1 MENHPVFKYYKNYI
15 KINGQEFL
23 WESISVS
30 NGKRIVIDNL
40 NGYYRPVLQYLGPRE
55 TNIRITIRYGGIYK
69 TNSKYRFTNTDT
81 SDKSES
87 LKNSFLDQKN
97 FIQNLVNSEKS
108 KNVKIEF
115 PDGDVGRGVLLNRTK
130 TYSEIGLNTE
140 ELEFILLQPI
150 QQSESSKSSTELKE
164 TTKSFFD
171 KIKDIKNELT
181 EKYYNTK
188 EWIHQNVLNNI
199 TKVQNVVTEIQSG
212 INNALS
218 LFSDVALAIDQIGNV
233 VKQVGDLAK
242 TPQAFV
248 NGVQDVFE
256 SVKRLVGTTKD
267 TLDLFKNCFDV
278 TFNPEAD
285 TSSQRDYNPSDV
297 LNQDTDSGIK
307 EQYYNLNDL
316 TNRETKELARVQ
328 TNSVIFYNCLDM
340 SIDLDYANN
349 EEILETVSELNEMYE
364 DLINSKIINYDIK
377 ETITTA
383 YNDVKTYLLNDVMNS
398 SINIKT
404 LEVKTPRTLSKILYE
419 LYGSDDLF
427 DDVLA
432 LNKDTLTDVLYVVG
446 TIKVYDI

>member
-349 EEILETVSELNEMYE
+349 EEILETVSALNETYE
-364 DLINSKIINYDIK
+364 ELINSKIIN
-377 ETITTA
+377 ER
-383 YNDVKTYLLNDVMNS
+383 NNN
-398 SINIKT
+398 
-404 LEVKTPRTLSKILYE
+404 YE
-419 LYGSDDLF
+419 
-427 DDVLA
+427 
-432 LNKDTLTDVLYVVG
+432 
-446 TIKVYDI
+446 

>member
-218 LFSDVALAIDQIGNV
+218 LFSDVALAVDQIGNV
-233 VKQVGDLAK
+233 VKQVGELAK

-248 NGVQDVFE
+248 NGIQDVFE

-267 TLDLFKNCFDV
+267 TLDLFKNCFDI